1 MRRRWHPP
9 TARARL
15 NRAWRSTVADH
26 LPSARWGSPEDPT
39 LAEELTAR
47 AEADLAYLTDRVL
60 SAEGRPQR
68 YGTQF
73 HPVAGQL
80 VPRPIEEADALDERR
95 AAMDLCPFDEYVDSF
110 RRRFR

>member
-1 MRRRWHPP
+1 MG
-9 TARARL
+9 A
-15 NRAWRSTVADH
+15 
-26 LPSARWGSPEDPT
+26 PEDPT
-39 LAEELTAR
+39 LAEELATGRKPTRRPSSGRAAR
-47 AEADLAYLTDRVL
+47 SVGDAEARQLAYLTDRVL

-73 HPVAGQL
+73 HPVAGEL
-80 VPRPIEEADALDERR
+80 VPRPIEEADSLDERR